1 MAHTSLS
8 VRHIY
13 ASLKE
18 TFNTYDYKLSLVAV
32 MESLCSTFLKSG
44 NADSFMSILL
54 IYICFFPRWHQF
66 ACSFFSASP
75 QKGVIILH
83 VYKTILK
90 VLLLYGTI
98 FYSAHH
104 SAHHHCW
111 WRS

>member
-54 IYICFFPRWHQF
+54 IYIRFFFFPRWHQF

-75 QKGVIILH
+75 KKAL
-83 VYKTILK
+83 
-90 VLLLYGTI
+90 
-98 FYSAHH
+98 
-104 SAHHHCW
+104 
-111 WRS
+111 